1 MKITKTLTSFIICFL
16 CLASAIQAEN
26 ITVNYSYDHIG
37 RLTEVGFGSS
47 IKLNYTYDAAGNITS
62 VAQEGD
68 IPPVVNLNSNTWLGL
83 TDSNVQFPI
92 PSNGR
97 VQIFNTDKAGT
108 IKVAQGGQVEFQQF
122 SGAYIVILDE
132 DSSEFM
138 VNSAGN
144 NRVNLTS
151 SNGTIVSMT
160 ASTSAQTIY
169 FKDGRSLLSI
179 NNGSLMLGTQN
190 IDSTASAVASP
201 ANNDQPPANTS
212 ATPTKVN
219 TFLALTDASAELTIP
234 YGAYAQIYGS
244 TGANTISL
252 ASGAKAECI
261 NFVGEN
267 IINFVDDSASD
278 FTVRRSGAMVYFESS
293 AKGTTLKIPATKTIQ
308 SINFADGKSYEL
320 VINNGKVMLNSQEVI
335 TAKVQF

>member
-16 CLASAIQAEN
+16 CLVSAIQAEN

-83 TDSNVQFPI
+83 TDSNVQFSI

-122 SGAYIVILDE
+122 SGAYIVILEE
-132 DSSEFM
+132 DSSDFM
-138 VNSAGN
+138 VSSAGN

-151 SNGTIVSMT
+151 SNGTIVSIV

-169 FKDGRSLLSI
+169 FNDGRSLLSI
-179 NNGSLMLGTQN
+179 SNGTLMLGTQN
-190 IDSTASAVASP
+190 IETTASVAASP
-201 ANNDQPPANTS
+201 SNNDQPPANTP
-212 ATPTKVN
+212 AAPANIN
-219 TFLALTDASAELTIP
+219 TFLALTDASAELSIP
-234 YGAYAQIYGS
+234 YGAYAKIYGS
-244 TGANTISL
+244 TGANAISL
-252 ASGAKAECI
+252 KSGAKVECI
-261 NFVGEN
+261 NFVGANVIN
-267 IINFVDDSASD
+267 IVDDSASD
-278 FTVRRSGAMVYFESS
+278 FTVRRSGATVYFESS
-293 AKGTTLKIPATKTIQ
+293 AKGTTIKIPATKTIQ
-308 SINFADGKSYEL
+308 SINFNGGVSYNL
-320 VINNGKVMLNSQEVI
+320 VISNGKVMLNSQEVTLAAI
-335 TAKVQF
+335 QL